1 MKKVSLRKEITSIL
15 DNATLKNGLHITE
28 VTNEQGFKCVY
39 RFPKNM
45 RDLLLKRASK
55 PKRTPVTNAGE
66 STQKR
71 LALLQKNREA
81 IQPLF
86 DISYLMKTYGYD
98 DHMACDVLFKDKK
111 ELPTGFYKTYVS
123 VGYERKV
130 KYYFRENRVEYSIKS
145 LVALLPL
152 LPKAWTQTIK
162 ED

>member
-1 MKKVSLRKEITSIL
+1 MNK
-15 DNATLKNGLHITE
+15 GLSVCTDF
-28 VTNEQGFKCVY
+28 Q
-39 RFPKNM
+39 KNM

-71 LALLQKNREA
+71 LVLLQKNREA

-130 KYYFRENRVEYSIKS
+130 KYYFRDNRIEYSIKS
-145 LVALLPL
+145 FVALLPL

>member
-1 MKKVSLRKEITSIL
+1 MQENPRK
-15 DNATLKNGLHITE
+15 
-28 VTNEQGFKCVY
+28 
-39 RFPKNM
+39 
-45 RDLLLKRASK
+45 
-55 PKRTPVTNAGE
+55 
-66 STQKR
+66 KR
-71 LALLQKNREA
+71 LVLLQKNREA

-130 KYYFRENRVEYSIKS
+130 KYYFRDNRIEYSIKS
-145 LVALLPL
+145 FVALLPL